1 MGGRGVL
8 VGDWQ
13 TGVEES
19 AESVDGE
26 EERAWHCIQYC
37 YRVVVVIVGSCI
49 GSGIVVV
56 VVSDIGLKHRQTSTR
71 LHVTRR

>member
-1 MGGRGVL
+1 MGFEDGFEGGLEGFGGKKGWRETESVGGGGVL

-26 EERAWHCIQYC
+26 EERAWHSISHS
-37 YRVVVVIVGSCI
+37 YRVVVVA
-49 GSGIVVV
+49 VVV
-56 VVSDIGLKHRQTSTR
+56 V
-71 LHVTRR
+71 